1 MKAQKFICSLLLQ
14 LTKENYYLTEDGA
27 GMMLFDSFALKRP
40 IPFCHPNIVTKQ
52 KNRASSQPL
61 TFIFTYI
68 PLITVRLTLSC
79 RAPYKPGFP
88 RAVLVCLLNASLFV
102 WMYMNEHWKKKSQV
116 FKIVGEVKKMS
127 DSLLRVSWNFTQ
139 GKILYFYELFIHLGN
154 LVCWHVFF
162 CIHVD
167 NVGETFFPAGC

>member
-27 GMMLFDSFALKRP
+27 GVMLFDSFALKRP

-88 RAVLVCLLNASLFV
+88 SAVLVCLLNASLFV

-116 FKIVGEVKKMS
+116 FKIVGEVKK
-127 DSLLRVSWNFTQ
+127 
-139 GKILYFYELFIHLGN
+139 
-154 LVCWHVFF
+154 
-162 CIHVD
+162 
-167 NVGETFFPAGC
+167 NVWFPAQSFLKFYTRENIIFLWTLYSSREPCVLTCIFLYTCR